1 MKRKE
6 FYALGIMSG
15 TSLDGLDFSLI
26 RSDGL
31 NYVKI
36 IKNEYYKFSLKIR
49 EELSSLIKFSDLNR
63 AIGSC
68 DIFKKLII
76 TLAIMLI
83 KNSEFLF

>member
-36 IKNEYYKFSLKIR
+36 IKSEYY
-49 EELSSLIKFSDLNR
+49 N
-63 AIGSC
+63 
-68 DIFKKLII
+68 IF
-76 TLAIMLI
+76 
-83 KNSEFLF
+83 